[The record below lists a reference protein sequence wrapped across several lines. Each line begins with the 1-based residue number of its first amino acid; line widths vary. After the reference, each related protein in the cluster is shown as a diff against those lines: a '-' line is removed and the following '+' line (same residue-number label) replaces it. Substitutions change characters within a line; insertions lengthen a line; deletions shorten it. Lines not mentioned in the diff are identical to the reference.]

1 MYRIFL
7 IGLLAMSP
15 AIFAQD
21 AAKGHWT
28 GAIEVP
34 NNTMAIEV
42 DLDKSANGW
51 IGSLAI
57 PAQGATGLPLEAIAF
72 QNGKWTFRVKGAP
85 GEPTFT
91 GTISEDGKAMTGDF
105 AQGPGIMP
113 FKLTRTG
120 DPKVETPKT
129 SPAVAKE
136 FTGAWEGTLE
146 AGMSLRLKL
155 KITNAESGATA
166 TLTSVD
172 QGGAEIPVSAITQ
185 KDAKL
190 TLEVK
195 AVNGGYEAELNKE
208 GTELTGTWSQNGNAI
223 PLKLKKAAN

>member
-1 MYRIFL
+1 MNRTIL
-7 IGLLAMSP
+7 IGILAISST
-15 AIFAQD
+15 IWAQD

-28 GAIEVP
+28 GSIEVP

-57 PAQGATGLPLEAIAF
+57 PSQGATGLPLEAIAF
-72 QNGKWTFRVKGAP
+72 QNGKWTFRIKGVP
-85 GEPTFT
+85 GEPTFA
-91 GTISEDGKAMTGDF
+91 GSISEDGKAMTGDF
-105 AQGPGIMP
+105 TQGPGVMP
-113 FKLTRTG
+113 FKLTRSG
-120 DPKVETPKT
+120 EPKVETPKT
-129 SPAVAKE
+129 SPAVAIE
-136 FTGAWEGTLE
+136 FTGVWEGTLE
-146 AGMSLRLKL
+146 AGQSLRLRL
-155 KITNAESGATA
+155 KITNAGSGATA

-208 GTELTGTWSQNGNAI
+208 STELTGTWSQNGNAI